1 VQRNRLACCGIA
13 MALLLS
19 GCAQGGTGINILD
32 TPPADKDA
40 LPADFD
46 SSAIQPDSARFAVEH
61 EGISYFLAK
70 PAKPAEPAAA
80 AAVCIVVVEPGI
92 IGCGSAPETLV
103 GFGGGEA
110 QTVRDGDDVTEL
122 TDQGWTQ
129 IHENLL
135 VR

>member
-1 VQRNRLACCGIA
+1 

-46 SSAIQPDSARFAVEH
+46 SSAIQPDSARYAAEH

-70 PAKPAEPAAA
+70 PVEPAAA
-80 AAVCIVVVEPGI
+80 AAVCIVVVEPGM
-92 IGCGSAPETLV
+92 IGCGGAPEATV

-129 IHENLL
+129 IHDNLL